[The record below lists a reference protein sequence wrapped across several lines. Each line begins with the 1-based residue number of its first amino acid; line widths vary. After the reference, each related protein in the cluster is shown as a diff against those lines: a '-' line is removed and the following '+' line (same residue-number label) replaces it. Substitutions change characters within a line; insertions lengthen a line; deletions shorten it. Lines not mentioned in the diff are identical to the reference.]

1 MRIFF
6 FTLLVISFSLSASV
20 DAKLENKKKELNKE
34 ARNYE
39 KYTEKINDIADS
51 IIKYNKN
58 IENYNNKIKSIDKI
72 LSKNRVSYEL
82 KKKELKKIQKKEDEL
97 VETKKDIEQKL
108 ITLIAKDLSISI
120 VLNSKSASSTMD
132 LIKEEI
138 FFVIGNIT
146 RKEIQNL
153 KQSLSKTQSKLEAKR
168 DAILKIKKYIDS
180 LDNKKLRQ
188 MTLIKSKENLIKKSN
203 KRKEKYKKR
212 LVSIIAKQNSIKK
225 IIEQLVFQKD
235 NAQIKSSN
243 RAIEDDLKLDVRRIG
258 TSYQKI
264 KTIRYVGKK
273 TIAPINNFKITQKF
287 GTYFDPIYKIKIF
300 NEAVI
305 LKSRYLHAKVKSV
318 LDGKIV
324 FMGENPLLG
333 KVLIIEHQAKMHT
346 IYGYLSQFA
355 PNIKVGSR
363 VKRGTIIGRVYDE
376 LSFEVTKKN
385 YHINPLELI
394 RTK

>member
-20 DAKLENKKKELNKE
+20 DAKLESKKKELNKE
-34 ARNYE
+34 GRNYE

-394 RTK
+394 RAK

>member
-20 DAKLENKKKELNKE
+20 DAKLESKKKELNKE
-34 ARNYE
+34 GRNYE